1 MAVTV
6 QTTPSLGAE
15 KVTVVLV
22 KAVGSKLAPSMT
34 RDNACGESLV
44 SEVVTETWTMVA
56 TVAEATAVVT
66 SGFVTVTSATR
77 VPTDGTEPDNTHVNW
92 FMLDSQ
98 SANHSSVRSLERDRG
113 TETESRGE
121 PGALNNKTRRRSGRT
136 VGSVGGHG
144 QNS

>member
-56 TVAEATAVVT
+56 TVAEATAVVA

-92 FMLDSQ
+92 FMLST
-98 SANHSSVRSLERDRG
+98 VRAQI
-113 TETESRGE
+113 T
-121 PGALNNKTRRRSGRT
+121 PAFGAWNVTAVLKPRAEVNPAP
-136 VGSVGGHG
+136 
-144 QNS
+144 